1 MGPEPVH
8 DEVPEIIQAVFEDFG
23 ARLGLRVFLKL
34 FDEINLA
41 RIICG
46 QRFRHPD
53 EALQGSLALKKVRGE
68 AVLQARNG
76 AVVVL
81 GDEAVFFSDE
91 MNGAIGLRQ

>member
-1 MGPEPVH
+1 MGPEPIH

-34 FDEINLA
+34 FDKINLA
-41 RIICG
+41 RIISG